1 MDTREP
7 AFAFTSME
15 PLSFLEGDDELVT
28 VGEPIFDVV
37 HVEATDSLTL
47 KVRFEDGL
55 EGRVQFDP
63 SRFRGV
69 FSKLR
74 DPDYFALVGISN
86 GTVSWP
92 NEDPDLSPDT
102 MYDAIKRGGIYKLN

>member
-7 AFAFTSME
+7 AFAFTGME
-15 PLSFLEGDDELVT
+15 PLPFLEGDDELVT
-28 VGEPIFDVV
+28 VGEPIYDVV
-37 HVEATDSLTL
+37 HVEAVDSLTL
-47 KVRFEDGL
+47 AVRFEDGL
-55 EGRVQFDP
+55 EGQVRFDP

-74 DPDYFALVGISN
+74 DEAYFARVGISN

-92 NEDPDLSPDT
+92 DEDPDLAPDT
-102 MYDAIKRGGIYKLN
+102 MYDAIKRGGIYTLN